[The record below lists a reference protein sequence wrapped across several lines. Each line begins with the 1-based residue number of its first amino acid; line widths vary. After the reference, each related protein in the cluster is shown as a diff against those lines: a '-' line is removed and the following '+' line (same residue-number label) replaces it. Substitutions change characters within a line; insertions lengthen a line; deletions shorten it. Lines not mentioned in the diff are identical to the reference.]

1 MLKTKQRERRDE
13 CFNQQQHFIHHYYL
27 KRIIYY
33 HVVLLYQV
41 IIKKERKKE
50 LFVLLMLRV
59 RGTRHDAFKLRDL
72 YFCQLLHQLRHVFE
86 TGIQN
91 FFDAFVRVR

>member
-13 CFNQQQHFIHHYYL
+13 CFNQQHFIITIIL
-27 KRIIYY
+27 KRIIYS
-33 HVVLLYQV
+33 VVLLYQV
-41 IIKKERKKE
+41 IINKERKKE